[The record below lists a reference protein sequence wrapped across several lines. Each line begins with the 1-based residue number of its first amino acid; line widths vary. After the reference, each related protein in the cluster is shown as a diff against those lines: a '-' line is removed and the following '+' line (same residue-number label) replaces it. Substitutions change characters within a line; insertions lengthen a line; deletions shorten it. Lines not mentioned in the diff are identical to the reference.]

1 MANEYIS
8 QQLMHLQQISKSTLI
23 DLQKK
28 NEPKIIEMMR
38 IVSEMASD
46 CANKNKKLD
55 AIQDCHSQ
63 VMAIQSSHYTAEATI
78 VNDSVGTYG
87 GCIIKAHKLYEL
99 TGSTSIFT
107 RYTDK
112 CFKRFKEEISTKI
125 DNLIDEDLKVL
136 QTMK

>member
-1 MANEYIS
+1 MANEYIN
-8 QQLMHLQQISKSTLI
+8 QKLLHLQEISKSTLI

-38 IVSEMASD
+38 LVSKTASD

-63 VMAIQSSHYTAEATI
+63 VMAIQSSHYEEEATI
-78 VNDSVGTYG
+78 VNKSVGDYG
-87 GCIIKAHKLYEL
+87 GCIIKAHKLYQI
-99 TGSTSIFT
+99 TGSTSIFEK
-107 RYTDK
+107 YTDR
-112 CFKRFKEEISTKI
+112 CFKRFKEGISIKI